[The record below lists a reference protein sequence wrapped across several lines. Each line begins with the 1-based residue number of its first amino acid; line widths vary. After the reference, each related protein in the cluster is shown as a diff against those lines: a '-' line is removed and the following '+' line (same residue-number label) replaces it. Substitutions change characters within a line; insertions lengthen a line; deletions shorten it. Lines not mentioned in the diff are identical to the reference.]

1 MAAAA
6 TATSDD
12 DDDHVRQ
19 LAPPPSY
26 ASLAS
31 PLVPQQAFHPQHGHH
46 LQHADPRPVHPA
58 FDHAFGDTLHL
69 PRGCFL
75 VRNAAQG
82 KALDLLK
89 HRVDEGAQI
98 GLHPIKQPQLKGLS
112 LQHSGSNQLFF
123 LSWDGH
129 LVSAAASRDVDVQDN
144 RLVLTFPHP
153 ITTYPSPLSHP
164 PPRFRLDPSTSTLHV
179 LYGADPS
186 FTGPDDSSDW
196 RDDDYIVEA
205 VPLKRKPAEPPLWA
219 TTQAN
224 QILSAVGSRAVNLG
238 ARVGDLLG
246 RRFSQPA
253 SPNLD
258 GGPSLR
264 RKQSDELPL
273 PPPPPPDKTPD
284 KEVPPVPSTS
294 RLSPPPRSSTSPL
307 PATPPA
313 DDADS
318 DSDSEPSAY
327 RPVRVVRLAPNWRD
341 KFPADALRAAP
352 NTSFGVT
359 RWPSSAKELR
369 MWRRRQWDVVPV
381 TVRPVPTS
389 STRAADEDG
398 YVLPSDEG
406 SEPSSGDGVPRSR
419 SDSMSYFD
427 GVEPSPG
434 VVTGELYGEG
444 TSDDGDDDA
453 AEITSTDFSPLAMSA
468 TEGMPP
474 SPSGSALGRPSQ
486 LAGLSLGG
494 VEPTASS
501 RTSGASPS
509 RHTSTV
515 TSPHTHHPLPLPPS
529 PPLPSVPFPSTST
542 STSSRPVTPEPSAAA
557 LAAADDEAEMR
568 TPRPD
573 DHVGVTRASRP
584 HWGRAE
590 GEEEAEAEEV
600 RAGPESPLA
609 ALQQSAAAAE
619 LGEGEGERERE
630 QEEGETEEEGGG
642 QSAEGPAVE
651 EVLEG
656 RQ

>member
-6 TATSDD
+6 NLDD
-12 DDDHVRQ
+12 DDEHTPQ

-31 PLVPQQAFHPQHGHH
+31 PLVPQQAFQPQHPDHH
-46 LQHADPRPVHPA
+46 LAHAADRRPVHPA
-58 FDHAFGDTLHL
+58 FDHAFGESLHL

-89 HRVDEGAQI
+89 HRVDEGAEI
-98 GLHPIKQPQLKGLS
+98 GLHPIKQPQLQGLS

-129 LVSAAASRDVDVQDN
+129 LVSAAASREVDVQDN

-153 ITTYPSPLSHP
+153 ITTYASPLSHP
-164 PPRFRLDPSTSTLHV
+164 APRFRLDPSTSTLHV

-186 FTGPDDSSDW
+186 FIGPDGSSDW

-219 TTQAN
+219 TAQAN
-224 QILSAVGSRAVNLG
+224 HILSAVGSRAVNLG
-238 ARVGDLLG
+238 ARVGDLLN

-253 SPNLD
+253 SPSLD
-258 GGPSLR
+258 SSPTLQ

-273 PPPPPPDKTPD
+273 PPPPPPDKTPE

-294 RLSPPPRSSTSPL
+294 RLSPPRRSSTSPL

-313 DDADS
+313 DAHPTSSHDSGADS

-381 TVRPVPTS
+381 QVRPLPT
-389 STRAADEDG
+389 STRAAAADDDG

-406 SEPSSGDGVPRSR
+406 SEPSSGDGVPSSR
-419 SDSMSYFD
+419 SGSVSYFD
-427 GVEPSPG
+427 GVEPSPRS
-434 VVTGELYGEG
+434 VTGELYGG
-444 TSDDGDDDA
+444 ASDDGDDADA
-453 AEITSTDFSPLAMSA
+453 AEVTSTDFSPLAMSA
-468 TEGMPP
+468 TEGMAPP
-474 SPSGSALGRPSQ
+474 SPPASH

-494 VEPTASS
+494 IAPTASS

-509 RHTSTV
+509 RHTSTL
-515 TSPHTHHPLPLPPS
+515 TSPDAHPLPLPPS
-529 PPLPSVPFPSTST
+529 PPLPSVPSFLSTS
-542 STSSRPVTPEPSAAA
+542 SSSRPVTPEPSAAA
-557 LAAADDEAEMR
+557 LAAAADDEADMR

-573 DHVGVTRASRP
+573 DHVGPASASRP
-584 HWGRAE
+584 SWGRAE
-590 GEEEAEAEEV
+590 EEEV

-609 ALQQSAAAAE
+609 DKGDVTTSAA
-619 LGEGEGERERE
+619 LGEVEEEGERA
-630 QEEGETEEEGGG
+630 QEERASEREGGG
-642 QSAEGPAVE
+642 PSVGEGPADE
-651 EVLEG
+651 EALEG

>member
-1 MAAAA
+1 M
-6 TATSDD
+6 
-12 DDDHVRQ
+12 RI
-19 LAPPPSY
+19 LAYPP
-26 ASLAS
+26 
-31 PLVPQQAFHPQHGHH
+31 H
-46 LQHADPRPVHPA
+46 LELADPL
-58 FDHAFGDTLHL
+58 TL
-69 PRGCFL
+69 
-75 VRNAAQG
+75 A
-82 KALDLLK
+82 
-89 HRVDEGAQI
+89 
-98 GLHPIKQPQLKGLS
+98 
-112 LQHSGSNQLFF
+112 
-123 LSWDGH
+123 
-129 LVSAAASRDVDVQDN
+129 DN

-153 ITTYPSPLSHP
+153 ITTYASPLSHP
-164 PPRFRLDPSTSTLHV
+164 APRFRLDPATSTLHV

-224 QILSAVGSRAVNLG
+224 QLLSAVGSRAVNLG

-253 SPNLD
+253 SPSLD
-258 GGPSLR
+258 DSPTLR

-294 RLSPPPRSSTSPL
+294 RLSPPRRTSTSPL

-313 DDADS
+313 DSHPPSSDNADDS
-318 DSDSEPSAY
+318 DSDTEPSAY

-369 MWRRRQWDVVPV
+369 RWRRRQWDVVPV
-381 TVRPVPTS
+381 QVRPLPT
-389 STRAADEDG
+389 STRAAAAADDDG

-406 SEPSSGDGVPRSR
+406 SEPSSGDNAPRSR

-427 GVEPSPG
+427 GVEPSPRS
-434 VVTGELYGEG
+434 VTGELYAGA
-444 TSDDGDDDA
+444 SDDGADA
-453 AEITSTDFSPLAMSA
+453 DASEITSTDFSPLAMSA

-474 SPSGSALGRPSQ
+474 PSPPPGSALGRASER
-486 LAGLSLGG
+486 LAGLSLDGG
-494 VEPTASS
+494 APAASS
-501 RTSGASPS
+501 RTSGASPA
-509 RHTSTV
+509 RRPSTV
-515 TSPHTHHPLPLPPS
+515 TSPDAHHPLPLPPS
-529 PPLPSVPFPSTST
+529 PPLPSVPSFPSTS
-542 STSSRPVTPEPSAAA
+542 SSSRPVTPEPSAAA
-557 LAAADDEAEMR
+557 LAAAADDEADMR

-573 DHVGVTRASRP
+573 DHAGAASARRP
-584 HWGRAE
+584 HWGRAV
-590 GEEEAEAEEV
+590 EEEEGEV

-609 ALQQSAAAAE
+609 AQGKETAGAV
-619 LGEGEGERERE
+619 LGEVE
-630 QEEGETEEEGGG
+630 EEGELEVEEGASEGGGGG
-642 QSAEGPAVE
+642 QSAGEGPVNE